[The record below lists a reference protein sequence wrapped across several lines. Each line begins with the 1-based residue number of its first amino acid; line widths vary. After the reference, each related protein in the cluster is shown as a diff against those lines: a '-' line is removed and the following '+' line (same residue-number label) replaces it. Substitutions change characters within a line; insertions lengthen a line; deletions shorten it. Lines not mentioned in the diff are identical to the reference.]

1 MLRPLAALAVT
12 IALLAG
18 CGGSDD
24 GDDLVSEDSLLDCLS
39 EGGLAAEPAGGT
51 PNPGLGNVSA
61 DFSLVTAEGVA
72 VDVVVQ
78 GNEEKTRRS
87 AADISAAL
95 TTLGAAGAEVVSER
109 NAIVVFDGDPS
120 DDARAAAEDC
130 LGE

>member
-1 MLRPLAALAVT
+1 MT

-39 EGGLAAEPAGGT
+39 EGGLAAEPTGGT
-51 PNPGLGNVSA
+51 ANPGLGNVSA
-61 DFSLVTAEGVA
+61 DFRLVTAEGVA

-87 AADISAAL
+87 AADIRAAL

-120 DDARAAAEDC
+120 DDARAVVEDC

>member
-1 MLRPLAALAVT
+1 M
-12 IALLAG
+12 
-18 CGGSDD
+18 
-24 GDDLVSEDSLLDCLS
+24 SEDALLDCLT
-39 EGGLAAEPAGGT
+39 EGGLAAEAPGGT

-61 DFSLVTAEGVA
+61 DFRLVTAEGVA

-95 TTLGAAGAEVVSER
+95 STLGAAGAEVVSER

-120 DDARAAAEDC
+120 DDARAVVEDC